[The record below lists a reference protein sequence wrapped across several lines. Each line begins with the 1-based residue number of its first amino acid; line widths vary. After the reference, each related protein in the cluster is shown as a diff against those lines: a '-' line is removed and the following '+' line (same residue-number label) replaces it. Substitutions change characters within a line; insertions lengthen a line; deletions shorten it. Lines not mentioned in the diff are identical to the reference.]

1 MMEAQVIKMIT
12 KLMLLSTLISN
23 LAFAQAVTAPI
34 TKGQPAPFDGV
45 GMNNA
50 AATATQ
56 VKLQQ
61 ADLTN
66 QENVDLNKAI
76 QFKNLQITD
85 LTNAYTQV
93 GQQRD
98 MFSKEALAENAELA
112 KQNKDKTL
120 EHILYFGGGAAI
132 VILLDAIVR
141 GATKNN

>member
-1 MMEAQVIKMIT
+1 MMKMIT
-12 KLMLLSTLISN
+12 TLLLLFSLCTNS
-23 LAFAQAVTAPI
+23 AFGQALTAPI

-50 AATATQ
+50 AAAATQ

-61 ADLTN
+61 ADLAN
-66 QENVDLNKAI
+66 QENTDLNKAI

-132 VILLDAIVR
+132 VITIR
-141 GATKNN
+141 CHRKRRN

>member
-1 MMEAQVIKMIT
+1 
-12 KLMLLSTLISN
+12 MLLSTLIGN
-23 LAFAQAVTAPI
+23 LAFGQSATPAPQVVPL
-34 TKGQPAPFDGV
+34 TKGQPAPMDGV
-45 GMNNA
+45 ELSNA
-50 AATATQ
+50 AASANQ

-66 QENVDLNKAI
+66 QENTDLNKAI

-98 MFSKEALAENAELA
+98 MFSKEALAENEQLA
-112 KQNKDKTL
+112 KQDKDKTL

-132 VILLDAIVR
+132 VLILDAIVR
-141 GATKNN
+141 SATKNNQ